1 MASTYTTNIGIEK
14 PATGEQS
21 GTWGDT
27 TNTNFDIIDQAIGGV
42 QAVTLSTAGSSGS
55 PNTLDITDGAVSNGR
70 NKYISFVDGGDLGG
84 TAFVQLT
91 PNDAEKVVYVRN
103 SLSGSRSILIFQGT
117 YDASRDLEIPN
128 GRDVLI
134 KFNGG
139 GSTATVTFLQS
150 HEYYVGNT
158 QLVGAVDVTG
168 DLDVDNININGNT
181 ISSTDTNGNITLT
194 PNGTGEVNLLDNDK
208 LTFGAGSDLE
218 ISHNG
223 TENVIDSNAGTL
235 VLRSA
240 GAGTI
245 EMRDQGSQVL
255 AQFNDNSDVKL
266 YHNNNPKLAT
276 TNTGVDVTGNAKFT
290 GTGRIIKFDKNGSGE
305 DNAIYYDNSTANNNL
320 FIGRDSSNIAFRT
333 GGSERVR
340 INSSGNIGIGT
351 SAPSTFLDIEGAN
364 ARLDINETSTGS
376 PQIQFQV
383 NGTEKATISA
393 GSGGTLQLSADADQ
407 RFKVGGT
414 SLPLSMPW

>member
-27 TNTNFDIIDQAIGGV
+27 TNTNFDIIDQAIGGI
-42 QAVTLSTAGSSGS
+42 QAVTLSATGSGAS

-158 QLVGAVDVTG
+158 QLVGA
-168 DLDVDNININGNT
+168 LDVDNININGNS
-181 ISSTDTNGNITLT
+181 IISTDTNGDIVLD
-194 PNGTGEVNLLDNDK
+194 PNGSGKVDINGNLDVDGGTIKLDGNFP
-208 LTFGAGSDLE
+208 T
-218 ISHNG
+218 
-223 TENVIDSNAGTL
+223 GTL
-235 VLRSA
+235 V
-240 GAGTI
+240 
-245 EMRDQGSQVL
+245 
-255 AQFNDNSDVKL
+255 
-266 YHNNNPKLAT
+266 
-276 TNTGVDVTGNAKFT
+276 
-290 GTGRIIKFDKNGSGE
+290 
-305 DNAIYYDNSTANNNL
+305 
-320 FIGRDSSNIAFRT
+320 IGR
-333 GGSERVR
+333 E
-340 INSSGNIGIGT
+340 
-351 SAPSTFLDIEGAN
+351 L
-364 ARLDINETSTGS
+364 L
-376 PQIQFQV
+376 
-383 NGTEKATISA
+383 
-393 GSGGTLQLSADADQ
+393 
-407 RFKVGGT
+407 
-414 SLPLSMPW
+414 